1 MISLDLAR
9 KLKLKLNRQNQ
20 VKVSGL
26 GGIPTQITA
35 SAEVK
40 ITLGSR
46 SVDLPV
52 TSPENL
58 YLMPG
63 EHAVVRIQYGHTN
76 PEREVVWAGRG
87 DRWVT
92 KIVYQARS
100 WPVAIKVV
108 NVSKHNV
115 WIDMR
120 TPLARIVQHGS
131 FPQARRFVLS
141 GTRAYREWQTL
152 ILEHAQSEQDRL
164 RTERREQA
172 LRDREPPIVPNM
184 EYQWPTRI
192 MLRLQ
197 PGSMEVRMAQ
207 LQDPPRF
214 KMLNRGELL
223 AKANGWDPG
232 EDDVLDDDR
241 CDTVVDV
248 PPEWTTEFEE
258 AQGGETPAEVHPEQ
272 DISGSF
278 PEPAPWTPLEKL
290 EMEYERCMRVSA
302 EDLDLEPGVYIH
314 EGSEMLAQLRDQ
326 LVMLPELS
334 ELHPE
339 CDINQANVGVPGQTS
354 PEDESRMRA
363 ILKRHRKI
371 FLGDGNTAPAPARGV

>member
-20 VKVSGL
+20 VKVFGL

-46 SVDLPV
+46 VVYIMELWVANIGEGLDVLLGMDFMFRAGVRVCAREGLVQLPDEDSILMYDENVKVPQSVDLPV

-92 KIVYQARS
+92 KIVYQART

-108 NVSKHNV
+108 NVSKQNV
-115 WIDMR
+115 WSDMR
-120 TPLARIVQHGS
+120 TPLARIVQFGS
-131 FPQARRFVLS
+131 FPQAGCFVRP

-164 RTERREQA
+164 RAERREQA
-172 LRDREPPIVPNM
+172 LRDREPPCVPRM
-184 EYQWPTRI
+184 EYQWPTKI
-192 MLRLQ
+192 VLRPQ
-197 PGSMEVRMAQ
+197 PGSAEARMAQ
-207 LQDPPRF
+207 LQDPPCF
-214 KMLNRGELL
+214 KVLNCGELMDV
-223 AKANGWDPG
+223 GTQTE
-232 EDDVLDDDR
+232 EDSPVTTRMDVATQVSESQLDTLDEDR
-241 CDTVVDV
+241 GDTSVDTLS
-248 PPEWTTEFEE
+248 EWATELEE
-258 AQGGETPAEVHPEQ
+258 LQGGETLAEVHPEQ
-272 DISGSF
+272 D
-278 PEPAPWTPLEKL
+278 TY
-290 EMEYERCMRVSA
+290 M
-302 EDLDLEPGVYIH
+302 
-314 EGSEMLAQLRDQ
+314 
-326 LVMLPELS
+326 
-334 ELHPE
+334 
-339 CDINQANVGVPGQTS
+339 
-354 PEDESRMRA
+354 
-363 ILKRHRKI
+363 
-371 FLGDGNTAPAPARGV
+371 